1 MRHCPLVAKS
11 GPDRNPALDFDTI
24 RGHRIWGTFH
34 RFEADLILRRLLL
47 TLIAV
52 IGLATSSAAYAGMAT
67 IVPEGNRHVEQPDVP
82 GASKRRT
89 KAGKTTFDAK
99 YEKVRDLLNSDQ
111 DLISKIKMTARAYGI
126 DPIHMVGAIVG
137 EHTYNVD
144 AYDRLQT
151 YYVKA
156 AAYAGNSFRFAYE
169 GEKVDDFIARP
180 EFAECNGK
188 EGSYG
193 QWTCRE
199 RVWNKVFR
207 GKTVGGTSF
216 PNNRFSAVFFQPFYA
231 GQTFGLG
238 QINPL
243 TALELSDLVSKVS
256 GYPKLDEADANGVY
270 EAIMDPDKS
279 LAYMAAS
286 IKMSIDDYRRIA
298 RMDISKNPGLTATLY
313 NVGNP
318 AERAA
323 ALAAQNRAR
332 AAKGEPPQWPEE
344 NYYGWLVNDKLAELK
359 GLL

>member
-1 MRHCPLVAKS
+1 LH
-11 GPDRNPALDFDTI
+11 
-24 RGHRIWGTFH
+24 
-34 RFEADLILRRLLL
+34 RLLL

-52 IGLATSSAAYAGMAT
+52 FGLTSILAMQAGAVT
-67 IVPEGNRHVEQPDVP
+67 LVPEGNRHAEQPDVP
-82 GASKRRT
+82 GASARRT
-89 KAGKTTFDAK
+89 KAGRTTFDAK
-99 YEKVRDLLNSDQ
+99 YEKVRDLLASDQ
-111 DLISKIKMTARAYGI
+111 DLISKIKMTSRAYGI
-126 DPIHMVGAIVG
+126 DPIHMIGAIVG

-169 GEKVDDFIARP
+169 DEKVDDFIARP
-180 EFAECNGK
+180 QFDECKGK
-188 EGSYG
+188 SGSYTL
-193 QWTCRE
+193 WTCRE
-199 RVWNKVFR
+199 HVWDKKFR
-207 GKTVGGTSF
+207 GKTVDGVEF

-243 TALELSDLVSKVS
+243 TALELSNLVAKVS
-256 GYPKLDEADANGVY
+256 GYPELNEADANGVY

-298 RMDISKNPGLTATLY
+298 GMDISKNPGLTATLY

-318 AERAA
+318 AARAA
-323 ALAAQNRAR
+323 ALAAKNKAR
-332 AAKGEPPQWPEE
+332 AAGGEPPVLPEE
-344 NYYGWLVNDKLAELK
+344 NYYGWLINDKLAELK